1 MYVFI
6 YLCMHVCI
14 QLVFHAEY
22 NISSDINMFQ
32 YFGEFISNTVQ
43 FMRDRWV

>member
-6 YLCMHVCI
+6 YVCMFLI

-22 NISSDINMFQ
+22 NISNDINMF
-32 YFGEFISNTVQ
+32 
-43 FMRDRWV
+43 